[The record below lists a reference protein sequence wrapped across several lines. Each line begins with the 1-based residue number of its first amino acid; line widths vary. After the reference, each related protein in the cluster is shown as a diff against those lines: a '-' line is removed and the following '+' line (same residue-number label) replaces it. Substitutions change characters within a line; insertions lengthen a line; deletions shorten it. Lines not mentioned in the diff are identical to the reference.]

1 MPSDNCLGILLH
13 NQLNWGPVEVT
24 DKLLIP
30 ASAQLEFEKMKKRTF
45 IISIVIVVL
54 AALGY
59 FYRESMKEAAVA
71 KLTENMFVAEDA
83 DNFDPGPALGS
94 RFPGL
99 RATYQGRD
107 ISLVEEFA
115 GKNGTVLIASRSL
128 DWCPYCKRQMIQL
141 QESRAAYEAAG
152 IGMVAITYDPP
163 QLQQQFID
171 KFAITIPVLSDVDAL
186 SFKTLGILNE
196 QYQEGDSQYGIPH
209 PGIIVIN
216 PQGVV
221 VGKLFLEAYSSRVD
235 SAAALA
241 FAQRALGAN

>member
-1 MPSDNCLGILLH
+1 
-13 NQLNWGPVEVT
+13 
-24 DKLLIP
+24 
-30 ASAQLEFEKMKKRTF
+30 MKKRTF
-45 IISIVIVVL
+45 SALGAIVVM
-54 AALGY
+54 AGLGY
-59 FYRESMKEAAVA
+59 LYKESIKDAAMD
-71 KLTENMFVAEDA
+71 KLTDDMFVGEDR
-83 DNFDPGPALGS
+83 DDFDPGPSLGS

-107 ISLVEEFA
+107 ITLIEEFA
-115 GKNGTVLIASRSL
+115 GTNGTVLIASRSL

-141 QESRAAYEAAG
+141 QQNSADYEAAG
-152 IGMVAITYDPP
+152 IGMVAITYDTP

-196 QYQEGDSQYGIPH
+196 TYQQGDSHYGIPH
-209 PGIIVIN
+209 PGMIVVN

-241 FAQRALGAN
+241 FARAVLAVDPKAG